1 MNLIDRVL
9 KQIETDMYNE
19 DLTALEELLA
29 HVPEEILAGYL
40 SEDFENDGQ
49 PDEAQEWHDFDP
61 DC

>member
-9 KQIETDMYNE
+9 KQIETDVYNE